1 MMQNLFSKCFD
12 VPSEADIQELEK
24 DIGYPLPED
33 YKLFLKTVNGGFL
46 NDGYFRSMYK
56 DEMNEICWFNGLDM
70 EDKVPDRKQANLKY
84 VHDNMAYNAFPV
96 SQIYIASSVI
106 SEAVMSLLPE
116 DYGHIYCGHRE
127 LGDEHDYNE
136 ERASRTSNREELS
149 IVGFTLYADS
159 FTHFLENQVS
169 EEVYEA
175 DLASRD

>member
-1 MMQNLFSKCFD
+1 MMQNLFSKYFD
-12 VPSEADIQELEK
+12 VPSEVDIQELEK
-24 DIGYPLPED
+24 DIGYLLPEE
-33 YKLFLKTVNGGFL
+33 YKGFLKTINGGFFS
-46 NDGYFRSMYK
+46 DGYFRSAYVNSMTV
-56 DEMNEICWFNGLDM
+56 MNSFYGLDM
-70 EDKVPDRKQANLKY
+70 NESFPEEKLCNLKY
-84 VHDNMAYNAFPV
+84 AHDNMAYNEFPA
-96 SQIYIASSVI
+96 SQIQIASSVI

-136 ERASRTSNREELS
+136 ERARHTSNREELS

-175 DLASRD
+175 YLASSD